1 MPDQPTSFLHERRGF
16 LAAALATGFALAV
29 RPVAASTIVTD
40 SDGLEV
46 GPAFIERGDVE
57 LPAYVARPAN
67 ASGPLPTVIVVQEIF
82 GVHEHIQD
90 LCRRLA
96 KAGYLAIAPD
106 LYFRQGDPRKYTDI
120 ETLQREVVTK
130 VPDAQVMGDLDGMVA
145 WAAAHGG
152 DPARVALTGFCWG
165 GRIAWLYA
173 AHNPALKAI
182 VAWYGRVEGKAS
194 DNTPLQPI
202 DVAAQLKVP
211 VLGLYGGKDQGI
223 PLDGVERMRVAIKR
237 SARPSR
243 IVVYEDAGHGFNAD
257 YRPSYHRAAAQDGW
271 LEMTQWFKRHGV

>member
-1 MPDQPTSFLHERRGF
+1 MSEQSKSFLSERRGF

-40 SDGLEV
+40 SEGLEV
-46 GPAFIERGDVE
+46 GPAFVERGDVE
-57 LPAYVARPAN
+57 LPVYVARPAN
-67 ASGPLPTVIVVQEIF
+67 ASGRLPVVVVVQEIF

-96 KAGYLAIAPD
+96 KLGYLAIAPD
-106 LYFRQGDPRKYTDI
+106 LYFRQGDPRKYPEI
-120 ETLQREVVTK
+120 EALQREVVSK
-130 VPDAQVMGDLDGMVA
+130 VPDAQVMADLDGTVA
-145 WAAAHGG
+145 WAVAHGG
-152 DPARVALTGFCWG
+152 DGARVALTGFCWG

-173 AHNPALKAI
+173 AHNPELKAI
-182 VAWYGRVEGKAS
+182 AAWYGRVEGKAS
-194 DNTPLQPI
+194 DNTPTQPV

-237 SARPSR
+237 SGEPSR

-271 LEMTQWFKRHGV
+271 AEMLKWFRSHGV